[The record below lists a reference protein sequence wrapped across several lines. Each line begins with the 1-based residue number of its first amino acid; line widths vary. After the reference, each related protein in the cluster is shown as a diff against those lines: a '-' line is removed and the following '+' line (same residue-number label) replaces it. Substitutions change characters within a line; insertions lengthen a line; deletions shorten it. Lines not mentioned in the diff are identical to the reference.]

1 MEAASFYQEI
11 CEYVFTRR
19 KGEKKMNALHQ
30 AWEKLLE
37 EKVEKKQQ
45 EDHYRPMLHITPPIG
60 WLNDPNGLCQY
71 RGVYHAFYQFAP
83 FQVEGGLKFWG
94 HCTSQDLLHWEYQ
107 GAALMPDEPY
117 DCHGA
122 YSGSALVEEDMMYLF
137 YTGNIKLSGDYDY
150 ITAGR
155 EANTVLAVSQDGN
168 IFTEKELLMTNQ
180 DYPKDLTRHVRDP
193 KVWKKDGIYYMVQG
207 ARTKEHQG
215 VVLLFT
221 SKDKRNWT
229 YLHRYK
235 KEGNYGYM
243 WECPDMYEIDGLN
256 VLAISPQ
263 GMEQEGLHYANRYQS
278 GVFFLEGDFRTAEV
292 KGRFQ
297 ELDRGFDF
305 YAPQTFLAD
314 DGRRIQIGWMG
325 MPDVK
330 EHQNKTITDGWQN
343 MLTIPRELSIRDEI
357 LCQNPVRELEDWW
370 NQIFF
375 FEGSYHGKM
384 EPCCEWKLTIE
395 KEVRIT
401 LAEGLVLRYQET
413 EGIFWM
419 EFTDCE
425 LGGGRTIRGSEI
437 KALSNMRILVDVSSV
452 EVFLNDGTDVF
463 TTRFYPRKEQYTVNI
478 EGNVKGIYC
487 WHL

>member
-1 MEAASFYQEI
+1 
-11 CEYVFTRR
+11 
-19 KGEKKMNALHQ
+19 MNALHQ
-30 AWEKLLE
+30 TWEKLIE
-37 EKVEKKQQ
+37 EKIEKKQQ
-45 EDHYRPMLHITPPIG
+45 KDPYRPMLHIAPPVG

-71 RGVYHAFYQFAP
+71 QGVYHAFYQFAP
-83 FQVEGGLKFWG
+83 FQAEGGLKFWG

-107 GAALMPDEPY
+107 GVPLMPDEPY

-122 YSGSALVEEDMMYLF
+122 YSGSALIEEDTMYLF
-137 YTGNIKLSGDYDY
+137 YTGNIKFSGDYDY
-150 ITAGR
+150 ITTGR
-155 EANTVLAVSQDGN
+155 ENNTILAVSQDGS
-168 IFTEKELLMTNQ
+168 TVAEKELLMTNQ

-193 KVWKKDGIYYMVQG
+193 KVWKKDDTYYMVQG
-207 ARTKEHQG
+207 ARTTENQG

-229 YLHRYK
+229 YLRRYK
-235 KEGNYGYM
+235 KEGGYGYM
-243 WECPDMYEIDGLN
+243 WECPDVYEIDELT
-256 VLAISPQ
+256 VLSVSPQ
-263 GMEQEGLHYANRYQS
+263 GMKQEGLHYANCYQS
-278 GVFFLEGDFRTAEV
+278 GTFFLEGDFHVAEIA
-292 KGRFQ
+292 GEFR

-305 YAPQTFLAD
+305 YAPQSFLAD

-325 MPDVK
+325 MPDVE
-330 EHQNKTITDGWQN
+330 EHQNKTVADGWQN
-343 MLTIPRELSIRDEI
+343 MLTIPRELSIRDGI

-375 FEGSYHGKM
+375 FEGNYYGKM

-395 KEVRIT
+395 KEVSIT
-401 LAEGLVLRYQET
+401 LAEGLVLRYQES

-419 EFTDCE
+419 EFTDHE

-437 KALSNMRILVDVSSV
+437 KALSSMRILIDVSSV

-463 TTRFYPRKEQYTVNI
+463 TTRFYPKKEQYTVNI
-478 EGNVKGIYC
+478 SGNVKGIYC